1 MSTGAILARGG
12 CRALKWVALFGAV
25 LALGIG
31 TASAQP
37 VGVTVTGPSGNMVNE
52 GDNATYTVTVT
63 GYVPANTATST
74 DVVVTLATP
83 APGSTAATAG
93 EAGDLTTNRGLIATI
108 TAPVNSST
116 TSGRLFSGSA
126 TVIIGTT
133 HDLDA
138 EDEEFTIAAPDLTT
152 NHLET
157 TAAGGTDLTDP
168 TTGFPTALTIKDDET
183 QSYDLTLDAGQ
194 TPDEGEA
201 INLTLTANPA
211 HEDGEGVVS
220 VYLDVQPTIA
230 TIAAGGETATLS
242 RTNRDDPV
250 VIMPVAN
257 DKNRST
263 DTIVVSAYT
272 SVPGS
277 PTPRLVSELSIEV
290 KDDHVLPGAD
300 AVTVKG
306 IWDKET
312 GGAKVESVTE
322 GGDAVYVEFEVD
334 RGTGGTT
341 EALELE
347 LAVNPSR
354 EAASYR
360 FNDEV
365 TFPSGSGKQTR
376 RLELRALSDEFV
388 NDAMLTLSFELTGEA
403 GNGTNETDAAKNS
416 TSGMLA
422 PITVVNGTTTQI
434 EAKPE
439 AELTTAVDAAI
450 AAGAGEDGVNPGESF
465 SVKVADL
472 FAKAPAGATFAAT
485 SSGPAVDLATTGGS
499 TVAGGTL
506 IVTASSVGEATVT
519 VTGNLNPASSARPLP
534 QVNSTTAQVEF
545 DVTVVNEPL
554 SPLSVKVVADPM
566 EIMEGEKSTIT
577 ATANRAVAEAT
588 TIALSVIGD
597 AELNAESI
605 TILANS
611 DFGSVVLTA
620 TEDDDDMDE
629 TVNVV
634 ASGPG
639 IDGNTTINITVTDN
653 DAAAMSPIRAKAG
666 AAGTIASAIATV
678 AGDSPWMAGGMAA
691 TVDMSLLFDLDEGV
705 TATYEGVSSDDDVVR
720 AISSGKTLTLTPM
733 GGGEATITVTGTV
746 GDVEVEVTHD
756 ATVAPTGPTGSGNR
770 GQITKLELIG
780 GDVSEKTI
788 GGVKRY
794 HVPEGA
800 QNVKLAATVQW
811 THEEIAA
818 IGYDTRQTIN
828 VEIKSDRGAR
838 LLPNWLSWIDDE
850 GDVDFPNTTGSPLG
864 RLTGVVIV
872 RTPKLAEVPTF
883 RGSPRHVKS
892 KTGELAL
899 LVLHDNHEAENDAFY
914 IEAVGSDHVDLN
926 ATAAVNRITPVVVIE
941 DDEDQVVTVSGP
953 SKVYEGDS
961 GGNAPVLTVT
971 AKPERIDLP
980 LEVRLDMIDLSGVTV
995 SSAEI
1000 SLSTSAMTLQDGTTG
1015 NSDTVTIH
1023 LPATD
1028 GNREDDDYQM
1038 QASVNVYSLASG
1050 GYRTIPVETHDIEV
1064 LDRHKLPVLTVSPAT
1079 KTVEEGDEIELTL
1092 TINRNPHNTPVS
1104 STEKLQYT
1112 QEAVTVALTMGA
1124 GSSAA
1129 VNDDFLLPAPV
1140 TFPKRERGSYTAEMK
1155 VEVTARADNE
1165 LDDMEVLVLDAM
1177 VAGTVAANGS
1187 DKDVYAGVSS
1197 LTIEEGTERLVWAK
1211 TQEEVQSAIQAAR
1224 ERGMGSDMTFST
1236 GEMIEIMGS
1245 ALFNSAQ
1252 GITLDYLAK
1261 TSDGNVASTVTDG
1274 GGRVV
1279 VTAVNAGIA
1288 DITITAHATS
1298 SGATIPDQTA
1308 PDEASIMFPVEV
1320 GLVALSLTLE
1330 GPANVNLAE
1339 GDPPATVTVRANRAV
1354 TKDVMVTLM
1363 RDRSKSTAGDD
1374 DFTAGSITIDAGEMT
1389 GSTMVRA
1396 VEDNL
1401 METVDN
1407 MAEELVLYGMAADN
1421 VGEVSGEVRF
1431 LLWDASVPALP
1442 IIAQLLLAAFLGV
1455 GGYRRYRRR

>member
-12 CRALKWVALFGAV
+12 CRALKWVALFGV
-25 LALGIG
+25 VFALGGGEAAAQTLTLDTDFDTNGLKVTLDDEVDEGG
-31 TASAQP
+31 TL
-37 VGVTVTGPSGNMVNE
+37 TVTIEVQAS
-52 GDNATYTVTVT
+52 
-63 GYVPANTATST
+63 VPAGTATST
-74 DVVVTLATP
+74 TVVATV
-83 APGSTAATAG
+83 GVDTSGTVDGRSHTA
-93 EAGDLTTNRGLIATI
+93 EAGDVSLNPGTVNIVIPNNTTGSDADRKGTGI
-108 TAPVNSST
+108 V
-116 TSGRLFSGSA
+116 RLQ
-126 TVIIGTT
+126 VT
-133 HDLDA
+133 HDDDA
-138 EDEEFTIAAPDLTT
+138 EDEDVVLTI
-152 NHLET
+152 E
-157 TAAGGTDLTDP
+157 TAASASPVLAAIANEPDKIFKID
-168 TTGFPTALTIKDDET
+168 DDEVQT
-183 QSYDLTLDAGQ
+183 YELTLDTGE
-194 TPDEGEA
+194 TPTESDDFTVTAKANPTHVQNTGR
-201 INLTLTANPA
+201 LTLHLSDSTYSHDQATPVGISSTNV
-211 HEDGEGVVS
+211 EE
-220 VYLDVQPTIA
+220 TI
-230 TIAAGGETATLS
+230 TITPPS
-242 RTNRDDPV
+242 
-250 VIMPVAN
+250 N
-257 DKNRST
+257 DRNRSE
-263 DTIVVSAYT
+263 DTVFLRAYT
-272 SVPGS
+272 GTPGN
-277 PTPRLVSELSIEV
+277 SEEVAELEILV
-290 KDDHVLPGAD
+290 KDLNELPGAA
-300 AVTVKG
+300 AVTIKE
-306 IWDKET
+306 IWDSES
-312 GGAKVESVTE
+312 GGEKVESVTE
-322 GGDAVYVEFEVD
+322 GGDAVYVVFEVD
-334 RGTGGTT
+334 RGTGSDAKTR
-341 EALELE
+341 EELE
-347 LAVNPSR
+347 LTLTVPSR

-360 FNDEV
+360 ITPNVVPFYV
-365 TFPSGSGKQTR
+365 HGGGKQASAR
-376 RLELRALSDEFV
+376 VKLEALSDDFV
-388 NDAMLTLSFELTGEA
+388 DDDMLTLSFELTGESRYE
-403 GNGTNETDAAKNS
+403 TNETDAAKNS
-416 TSGMLA
+416 TSGSLA

-439 AELTTAVDAAI
+439 AELTTVVNAAI
-450 AAGAGEDGVNPGESF
+450 EAGAGEDGLNPGESF
-465 SVKVADL
+465 AVKVADL
-472 FAKAPAGATFAAT
+472 FAKAPAGALYTARP
-485 SSGPAVDLATTGGS
+485 SGPAVSITTTGG
-499 TVAGGTL
+499 TVADGT
-506 IVTASSVGEATVT
+506 VTVMASSTGEATVT
-519 VTGNLNPASSARPLP
+519 ITASASPTSSARPVP
-534 QVNSTTAQVEF
+534 QVLSTTAEVEF
-545 DVTVVNEPL
+545 DVTVVNKPL
-554 SPLSVKVVADPM
+554 RVTLAADPM
-566 EIMEGEKSTIT
+566 EIMEGRTSTIT
-577 ATANRAVAEAT
+577 ATANPVVAEAT
-588 TIALSVIGD
+588 TIALSVIGE
-597 AELNAESI
+597 AMLSAESI
-605 TILANS
+605 TIAANVAT
-611 DFGSVVLTA
+611 GSVVLTA
-620 TEDDDDMDE
+620 NEDDDMDDE
-629 TVNVV
+629 TVSVV
-634 ASGPG
+634 ASGDG
-639 IDGNTTINITVTDN
+639 IDGNMTITITVTDN
-653 DAAAMSPIRAKAG
+653 DAAPMSTIRAKDG

-705 TATYEGVSSDDDVVR
+705 TATYEGVSDAPDVVR

-733 GGGEATITVTGTV
+733 GGGEAKITVTGTA
-746 GDVEVEVTHD
+746 GDDKATVMHD
-756 ATVAPTGPTGSGNR
+756 ATVVSTGPTGSGNR

-818 IGYDTRQTIN
+818 IGYDTWQTFN
-828 VEIKSDRGAR
+828 VEIKSDRGTRA
-838 LLPNWLSWIDDE
+838 LPNWLSWIDDE
-850 GDVDFPNTTGSPLG
+850 GDVDFPNTTGAPLG
-864 RLTGVVIV
+864 RLSGVVRV
-872 RTPKLAEVPTF
+872 KTPKLAEVPTF

-926 ATAAVNRITPVVVIE
+926 ATAAVNRITPDVVIE

-980 LEVRLDMIDLSGVTV
+980 LEVRLDMIDLSGVSV

-1000 SLSTSAMTLQDGTTG
+1000 SLSKSAMTLQDGTTG

-1079 KTVEEGDEIELTL
+1079 GTVEEGDEIELTL

-1104 STEKLQYT
+1104 SNERLQYT

-1140 TFPKRERGSYTAEMK
+1140 TFPKRERGSYTTEMK

-1187 DKDVYAGVSS
+1187 DKDAYAGVSS

-1279 VTAVNAGIA
+1279 VTAVNAGMA

-1330 GPANVNLAE
+1330 GPDDVNLVE
-1339 GDPPATVTVRANRAV
+1339 GGRPATVTVRANRAV
-1354 TKDVMVTLM
+1354 TVNTMVTLM
-1363 RDRSKSTAGDD
+1363 RDRSKSNAGDD
-1374 DFTAGSITIDAGEMT
+1374 DFTAGSITINAGQMT
-1389 GSTMVRA
+1389 GSAMVTA

-1401 METVDN
+1401 MESVDN

-1421 VGEVSGEVRF
+1421 AAEVSGEVTF
-1431 LLWDASVPALP
+1431 HLWDAAVPALP